1 MATLSELRDMSNEQM
16 AAVHKEACQF
26 LFRLRIQAQTERLDV
41 PSELMRNRKLIARI
55 KTLQRERE
63 IVAANAKAASEAR
76 TAGQA

>member
-16 AAVHKEACQF
+16 AAVLKEACQS

-63 IVAANAKAASEAR
+63 IEAAKAKAASEAR
-76 TAGQA
+76 TAAQA

>member
-16 AAVHKEACQF
+16 AAVLKEACQS

-41 PSELMRNRKLIARI
+41 PSELKRNRKLIARI

-63 IVAANAKAASEAR
+63 IEAARAKAAAEAG
-76 TAGQA
+76 AKA

>member
-16 AAVHKEACQF
+16 AAVHKEACQS
-26 LFRLRIQAQTERLDV
+26 LFRLRIQAQTDRLDV
-41 PSELMRNRKLIARI
+41 PSELKRNRKLIARI

-63 IVAANAKAASEAR
+63 ILGTQAKAASEAR